1 MPPFSA
7 GIRGVKRA
15 CILGLFFCSWFSAQ
29 ARAEGVEQRGG
40 SFCVVPGLLLP
51 AGSLATA
58 FNPGVEWNLDFDV
71 GVSKAWSVIFG
82 AGYSD
87 LESVSNREGRL
98 VLVPAWFGFKSKAQF
113 VPAVEL
119 YWSLAGELVYEKAY
133 VRGNTGTGS
142 LENLDG
148 GAVAGAGFDLW
159 LTQWLLAGVSSRAHF
174 VVEGNQVYPLMELGL
189 RIGIRG

>member
-1 MPPFSA
+1 MPSFSA

-15 CILGLFFCSWFSAQ
+15 CLLGLFICSWFSAQ
-29 ARAEGVEQRGG
+29 ALAEDVGQRGG
-40 SFCVVPGLLLP
+40 SFCVVPSLLLP
-51 AGSLATA
+51 AGSLAAA

-71 GVSKAWSVIFG
+71 GLSPAKSVIFG
-82 AGYSD
+82 VGYSD
-87 LESVSNREGRL
+87 LESSFNREGRL

-113 VPAVEL
+113 DPSVEL

-159 LTQWLLAGVSSRAHF
+159 LTPWLVAGVSSRAHF
-174 VVEGNQVYPLMELGL
+174 VIEGGQLYPLMELGL
-189 RIGIRG
+189 RIGVRG